1 MLSNGE
7 NYCYSANSMQTKS
20 HIEFHL
26 KDYAK
31 SLNTMIA
38 SVNISSIH
46 ISQTQAD
53 KFREDYAA
61 LMKTLEK
68 LLLFVT
74 QSLDRIQTACSIC
87 RQHACQKSD
96 YRNQQNHKNN

>member
-7 NYCYSANSMQTKS
+7 NYCYLANTMQTKS
-20 HIEFHL
+20 YIEFYL
-26 KDYAK
+26 KDYAN

-38 SVNISSIH
+38 GVNIASIH

-61 LMKTLEK
+61 LMKTL
-68 LLLFVT
+68 
-74 QSLDRIQTACSIC
+74 
-87 RQHACQKSD
+87 
-96 YRNQQNHKNN
+96 